1 MDDPDALG
9 SPQPLAAGEELSPQ
23 ELLEL
28 IRTQHEGAA
37 RDLYVDPARILVSWG
52 VAWALG
58 FGAFY
63 FASSRARWHFLPLW
77 AAAVVLVTFSAVAVA
92 GVVTQMARRGR
103 GVQGPS
109 RTAGARYG
117 WSWPLAFAG
126 VFALNIGLSQHGLP
140 ASLAPL
146 LWPGSSAVVAG
157 VLYLAGGVLFA
168 DRVQYGLGAWMLAVG
183 AGSVQAGWPANFAVL
198 ALAGGGGFLA
208 AAVFVLA
215 PARPAPPHRPPATP
229 PHPRLRVTVPLAT
242 LADGDQITFP
252 RLQELA
258 GMSAGNL
265 ATHLRKLEDAGYV
278 RLTKAYRRRK
288 HA

>member
-1 MDDPDALG
+1 MMDGPDTPG
-9 SPQPLAAGEELSPQ
+9 SAQPLAAGEQLSPQ
-23 ELLEL
+23 QLLEL
-28 IRTQHEGAA
+28 IRDQHENTA
-37 RDLYVDPARILVSWG
+37 RGLYVAPARILASWG
-52 VAWALG
+52 GAWMLG

-63 FASSRARWHFLPLW
+63 LASPGARWHVLPLW
-77 AAAVVLVTFSAVAVA
+77 AAAVVLVTLSAAAVAV
-92 GVVTQMARRGR
+92 VISQMARRGR

-109 RTAGARYG
+109 RTVGARYA

-157 VLYLAGGVLFA
+157 VLYLAGGALFT

-208 AAVFVLA
+208 AAAFILA
-215 PARPAPPHRPPATP
+215 RGHRARPGR
-229 PHPRLRVTVPLAT
+229 
-242 LADGDQITFP
+242 
-252 RLQELA
+252 
-258 GMSAGNL
+258 
-265 ATHLRKLEDAGYV
+265 
-278 RLTKAYRRRK
+278 
-288 HA
+288 

>member
-1 MDDPDALG
+1 MNDSDAPG
-9 SPQPLAAGEELSPQ
+9 SPQPVAADEELSPQ

-37 RDLYVDPARILVSWG
+37 RDLYVAPARILASWG
-52 VAWALG
+52 VAWTLG

-77 AAAVVLVTFSAVAVA
+77 AAAVVLVTLSAVAVA
-92 GVVTQMARRGR
+92 VVVTQMARGR

-117 WSWPLAFAG
+117 WSWLLAFAG
-126 VFALNIGLSQHGLP
+126 VSALNIGLSQHGLP

-146 LWPGSSAVVAG
+146 LWPGSAAVVAG

-208 AAVFVLA
+208 AAVFILA
-215 PARPAPPHRPPATP
+215 RARRARPQP
-229 PHPRLRVTVPLAT
+229 
-242 LADGDQITFP
+242 
-252 RLQELA
+252 
-258 GMSAGNL
+258 
-265 ATHLRKLEDAGYV
+265 
-278 RLTKAYRRRK
+278 
-288 HA
+288 

>member
-1 MDDPDALG
+1 MDDPDAAG
-9 SPQPLAAGEELSPQ
+9 TAQPLAAGGELSPRA
-23 ELLEL
+23 LLEL
-28 IRTQHEGAA
+28 IRAQHEDAA
-37 RDLYVDPARILVSWG
+37 RDLYVAPARILASWG
-52 VAWALG
+52 GAWTLG

-77 AAAVVLVTFSAVAVA
+77 AAALVLVTLSAAAGAV
-92 GVVTQMARRGR
+92 VVTQMARRGR

-109 RTAGARYG
+109 RTAGAWYG

-146 LWPGSSAVVAG
+146 LWPGTSAVVAG
-157 VLYLAGGVLFA
+157 VLYLAGGVLFT

-208 AAVFVLA
+208 AAAFILA
-215 PARPAPPHRPPATP
+215 RGRRARPRP
-229 PHPRLRVTVPLAT
+229 
-242 LADGDQITFP
+242 
-252 RLQELA
+252 
-258 GMSAGNL
+258 
-265 ATHLRKLEDAGYV
+265 
-278 RLTKAYRRRK
+278 
-288 HA
+288 

>member
-28 IRTQHEGAA
+28 IRTQHEGTA
-37 RDLYVDPARILVSWG
+37 RDIYVDPARILVSWG
-52 VAWALG
+52 VAWMLG

-63 FASSRARWHFLPLW
+63 FASSRARWHFVPLW
-77 AAAVVLVTFSAVAVA
+77 AAAAVLVTLSAVAVA
-92 GVVTQMARRGR
+92 GVVTQMARQGR

-109 RTAGARYG
+109 RTVSARYG

-208 AAVFVLA
+208 AAVFILA
-215 PARPAPPHRPPATP
+215 RARRARPQP
-229 PHPRLRVTVPLAT
+229 
-242 LADGDQITFP
+242 
-252 RLQELA
+252 
-258 GMSAGNL
+258 
-265 ATHLRKLEDAGYV
+265 
-278 RLTKAYRRRK
+278 
-288 HA
+288 

>member
-1 MDDPDALG
+1 MNDSDAPG
-9 SPQPLAAGEELSPQ
+9 SPQPVAADEELSPQ

-37 RDLYVDPARILVSWG
+37 RDLYVAPARILASWG
-52 VAWALG
+52 VAWTLG

-77 AAAVVLVTFSAVAVA
+77 AAAVVLVTLSAVAVA
-92 GVVTQMARRGR
+92 VVVTQMARGR

-117 WSWPLAFAG
+117 WSWLLAFAG
-126 VFALNIGLSQHGLP
+126 VSALNIGLSQHGLP

-146 LWPGSSAVVAG
+146 LWPGSAAVVAG

-183 AGSVQAGWPANFAVL
+183 AGSVLAAWPANFAVL

-208 AAVFVLA
+208 AGVFILA
-215 PARPAPPHRPPATP
+215 RARRARPQP
-229 PHPRLRVTVPLAT
+229 
-242 LADGDQITFP
+242 
-252 RLQELA
+252 
-258 GMSAGNL
+258 
-265 ATHLRKLEDAGYV
+265 
-278 RLTKAYRRRK
+278 
-288 HA
+288 

>member
-1 MDDPDALG
+1 MNDSDAPG
-9 SPQPLAAGEELSPQ
+9 SPQPVAADEELSPQ

-37 RDLYVDPARILVSWG
+37 RDLYVAPARILASWG
-52 VAWALG
+52 VAWTLG

-77 AAAVVLVTFSAVAVA
+77 AAAVVLVTLSAVAVA
-92 GVVTQMARRGR
+92 VVVTQMARGR

-117 WSWPLAFAG
+117 WSWLLAFAG
-126 VFALNIGLSQHGLP
+126 VSALNIGLSQHGLP

-146 LWPGSSAVVAG
+146 LWPGSAAVVAG

-183 AGSVQAGWPANFAVL
+183 AGSVLAAWPANFAVL

-208 AAVFVLA
+208 AAVFILA
-215 PARPAPPHRPPATP
+215 RARRARPQP
-229 PHPRLRVTVPLAT
+229 
-242 LADGDQITFP
+242 
-252 RLQELA
+252 
-258 GMSAGNL
+258 
-265 ATHLRKLEDAGYV
+265 
-278 RLTKAYRRRK
+278 
-288 HA
+288 

>member
-1 MDDPDALG
+1 MDDPGTPRSARP
-9 SPQPLAAGEELSPQ
+9 SVAGEDRSPQ

-28 IRTQHEGAA
+28 IRTQHDHAA
-37 RDLYVDPARILVSWG
+37 RDLYVAPAAILASWG

-63 FASSRARWHFLPLW
+63 LASPRARWHVLPLW
-77 AAAVVLVTFSAVAVA
+77 VAAVILVTLSVAAVAV
-92 GVVTQMARRGR
+92 VITQMARRGR

-117 WSWPLAFAG
+117 WSWALAFAG

-146 LWPGSSAVVAG
+146 LWPGSAAVVAG
-157 VLYLAGGVLFA
+157 VLYLAGGMLFS

-198 ALAGGGGFLA
+198 ALAGGGGFLVA
-208 AAVFVLA
+208 AAFVLA
-215 PARPAPPHRPPATP
+215 RGHRARTAP
-229 PHPRLRVTVPLAT
+229 
-242 LADGDQITFP
+242 
-252 RLQELA
+252 
-258 GMSAGNL
+258 
-265 ATHLRKLEDAGYV
+265 
-278 RLTKAYRRRK
+278 
-288 HA
+288 

>member
-1 MDDPDALG
+1 MNEPDAPG
-9 SPQPLAAGEELSPQ
+9 TAQPLAAGGEPSPQ

-37 RDLYVDPARILVSWG
+37 RDLYVAPARILASWG
-52 VAWALG
+52 VAWLLG

-63 FASSRARWHFLPLW
+63 FASSRARGHFLPLW
-77 AAAVVLVTFSAVAVA
+77 AAAAILVTLSAVAVA

-109 RTAGARYG
+109 RTVSARYG

-157 VLYLAGGVLFA
+157 VLYLAGGALFA
-168 DRVQYGLGAWMLAVG
+168 DRVQYGLGIWMLAVG
-183 AGSVQAGWPANFAVL
+183 AGSVQAGWPANFAIL

-208 AAVFVLA
+208 AAAFILA
-215 PARPAPPHRPPATP
+215 RARRAQP
-229 PHPRLRVTVPLAT
+229 
-242 LADGDQITFP
+242 Q
-252 RLQELA
+252 
-258 GMSAGNL
+258 S
-265 ATHLRKLEDAGYV
+265 
-278 RLTKAYRRRK
+278 
-288 HA
+288 

>member
-1 MDDPDALG
+1 MDDPDALS
-9 SPQPLAAGEELSPQ
+9 SPQPLAAGEEPSPQ

-77 AAAVVLVTFSAVAVA
+77 AAAVVLVTLSAVAIA

-117 WSWPLAFAG
+117 WSWLLAFAG

-208 AAVFVLA
+208 AAVFILA
-215 PARPAPPHRPPATP
+215 RARRARPQP
-229 PHPRLRVTVPLAT
+229 
-242 LADGDQITFP
+242 
-252 RLQELA
+252 
-258 GMSAGNL
+258 
-265 ATHLRKLEDAGYV
+265 
-278 RLTKAYRRRK
+278 
-288 HA
+288 

>member
-1 MDDPDALG
+1 MNDSDAPG
-9 SPQPLAAGEELSPQ
+9 SPQPVAADEELSPQ

-37 RDLYVDPARILVSWG
+37 RDLYVAPARILASWG
-52 VAWALG
+52 VAWTLG

-77 AAAVVLVTFSAVAVA
+77 AAAVVLVTLSAVAVA
-92 GVVTQMARRGR
+92 VLVTQMARGR

-117 WSWPLAFAG
+117 WSWLLAFAG
-126 VFALNIGLSQHGLP
+126 VSALNIGLSQHGLP

-146 LWPGSSAVVAG
+146 LWPGSAAVVAG

-183 AGSVQAGWPANFAVL
+183 AGSVLAAWPANFAVL

-208 AAVFVLA
+208 AGVFILA
-215 PARPAPPHRPPATP
+215 RARRARPQP
-229 PHPRLRVTVPLAT
+229 
-242 LADGDQITFP
+242 
-252 RLQELA
+252 
-258 GMSAGNL
+258 
-265 ATHLRKLEDAGYV
+265 
-278 RLTKAYRRRK
+278 
-288 HA
+288 